1 MPVGNGSWTD
11 YTCVTLTAEIDA
23 TTERPAKGTRVCGCA
38 PHPSGQLVACTR
50 HCLVV
55 EGALRP
61 ARSYPFEE
69 PGRCD
74 PGDCARKGHSVTEL
88 FRRPPLQLPKVVR
101 PEVAEEVLTKKL
113 VNFVSVKGEDLLLQ
127 ADSENQVKFHR
138 LRSSVPGR
146 LWKWKTVCGWP
157 WKHQGY
163 HINVLEV
170 QAVHTCLQWKI
181 CRKRQ
186 QQCRFLHL
194 TDSLVALHAL
204 SRGRS
209 SSRKLRSIL
218 SQVNSLLLAADVQ
231 RMWGYAS
238 TKQNPADRPSRRPVI
253 KRWSKKL
260 GT

>member
-1 MPVGNGSWTD
+1 MSIGTSIACKMPMENIDFQLSKKKRWPRD
-11 YTCVTLTAEIDA
+11 FQLTTRPIVYRKASKRDPGMWMCA
-23 TTERPAKGTRVCGCA
+23 TPY
-38 PHPSGQLVACTR
+38 SGQLVPCTR
-50 HCLVV
+50 HCLADVIQ
-55 EGALRP
+55 AT
-61 ARSYPFEE
+61 A
-69 PGRCD
+69 PGRD
-74 PGDCARKGHSVTEL
+74 TQLQSYL
-88 FRRPPLQLPKVVR
+88 RRPPLQVPKVVR

-146 LWKWKTVCGWP
+146 LWKWKTVCGMP

-186 QQCRFLHL
+186 KQCRFLHL

-209 SSRKLRSIL
+209 SSRRLRSIL
-218 SQVNSLLLAADVQ
+218 SQVNLLLLAADVH
-231 RMWGYAS
+231 
-238 TKQNPADRPSRRPVI
+238 PI
-253 KRWSKKL
+253 
-260 GT
+260 